1 VIAMV
6 SPGAN
11 VDVVDSQ
18 QAAAWQDSD
27 LVTMI
32 RGGGDAGREAER
44 TLCQRYGRRI
54 FLYGVRH
61 LRDEDEARE
70 LIQQV
75 LVVALES
82 IRAGKVEQP
91 DRLASFI
98 LGTCRF
104 VVWDRRRGDQRRQEI
119 AAEAAADLP
128 LTVEPDW
135 ERVDVPRLLQ
145 CLGTLPTRELTVVRM
160 TYNEDLSAEEI
171 GAVLALEPGNV
182 RVIRHRAL
190 RRLQTC
196 LGEEGAQ

>member
-1 VIAMV
+1 
-6 SPGAN
+6 
-11 VDVVDSQ
+11 VDGQ
-18 QAAAWQDSD
+18 QAGDWQDAD
-27 LVTMI
+27 LVTLI
-32 RGGGDAGREAER
+32 GGGGDAGREAER
-44 TLCQRYGRRI
+44 ALCLRYGRRI

-61 LRDEDEARE
+61 LRDEDQARE

-104 VVWDRRRGDQRRQEI
+104 LVWDRRRGDQRRQEV
-119 AAEAAADLP
+119 AAQASADLP
-128 LTVEPDW
+128 LTVNPEW
-135 ERVDVPRLLQ
+135 QSVDVPRLMQ

-171 GAVLALEPGNV
+171 AATLALEPGNV

-190 RRLQTC
+190 KRLQTC

>member
-1 VIAMV
+1 MV
-6 SPGAN
+6 GTGAN
-11 VDVVDSQ
+11 VEVVDSQ
-18 QAAAWQDSD
+18 QAAAWQDGD
-27 LVTMI
+27 LVTLI
-32 RGGGDAGREAER
+32 RGRGDAGREAER
-44 TLCQRYGRRI
+44 ALCQRYERRI
-54 FLYGVRH
+54 YLYGVRH
-61 LRDEDEARE
+61 LRDEDQARE

-104 VVWDRRRGDQRRQEI
+104 LVWDRRRGDQRRQEV
-119 AAEAAADLP
+119 AAEASAAVP
-128 LTVEPDW
+128 LTVEPHW
-135 ERVDVPRLLQ
+135 ERVDVPRLMQ

-171 GAVLALEPGNV
+171 AATLALEPGNV

-190 RRLQTC
+190 KRLQTC
-196 LGEEGAQ
+196 LGEEGPQ